1 MVKKSNDLAKNENQM
16 IPTENAGD
24 TQNARLVKPEENATS
39 EDDEMP
45 IQAVKIKADLNI
57 TKPHSGVRKGENRT
71 ERQKA
76 ATQKM
81 KEALAL
87 KTQQKREQKAIEDEA
102 HRKALEE
109 KIVKKAISIKKKQI
123 KEQLALD
130 EISDDDTA
138 IDELLPPR
146 RKTPVIRK
154 MVAPTPTPQPVAVA
168 PPKQRIVFI

>member
-1 MVKKSNDLAKNENQM
+1 MVKTTNDLAKSENQTFPNEN
-16 IPTENAGD
+16 IPDA
-24 TQNARLVKPEENATS
+24 QNARLVKPEENAS
-39 EDDEMP
+39 DDDAEMP

-57 TKPHSGVRKGENRT
+57 TKPHNGIRKGENRT

-76 ATQKM
+76 ATAKM

-138 IDELLPPR
+138 IEELLPPK
-146 RKTPVIRK
+146 RKTPVLRK
-154 MVAPTPTPQPVAVA
+154 AVAVAPTPEPYV